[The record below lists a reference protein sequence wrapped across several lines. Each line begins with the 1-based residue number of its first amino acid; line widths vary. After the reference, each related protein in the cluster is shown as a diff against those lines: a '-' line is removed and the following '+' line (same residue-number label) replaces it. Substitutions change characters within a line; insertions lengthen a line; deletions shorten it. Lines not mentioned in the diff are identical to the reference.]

1 MSEGREGE
9 ELRAARIR
17 AGLTQEEAARRAG
30 ISVRTV
36 RHIERGQVRN
46 PRHASLDRL
55 AGVVGYRRPA
65 VPGAGRDGGRT
76 TPPPAACEIRL
87 LGPLTVLRDGK
98 RVAMPL
104 KLRALLGLLAVQP
117 DQVVRHDEMADV
129 LWPDQPPLSHA
140 NLLHTYAARLR
151 RVLDEDTGSA
161 AGRRIRTVRGGYV
174 LDSDGVRLDLREFDE
189 RVAHARQT
197 AATAPAEALELYG
210 GALRSRQGRL
220 LEDVSHLWQHPAV
233 VRVAQRHVDVA
244 IDCADLAL
252 RLNRPAS
259 AVEHLAAAAHEEP
272 LHESLQARMMLA
284 LAGSGRRAA
293 ALQLFAELR
302 VRLRRE
308 LGVEPSQEVWRA
320 RHTILTMDAGAS
332 SGEPPVPGAFLPPS
346 GAPDTPVN
354 HDGPPAAE
362 PLRVIATPAQLP
374 PPPQPFV
381 GRGEQL
387 DALDALL
394 RPRGTDT
401 APMGIGIVHG
411 PPETGKSAL
420 AVRWAHGHHADFP
433 DGQLYAD
440 LRGSGTAPV
449 PPGTVLARFLHSLGV
464 RDAWLPDTT
473 EEAQVLFRSMVAGRR
488 FLLLLDDAA
497 DPAQVRALL
506 PGTPGNLVLVTS
518 RAPLTGLV
526 TREGATRVRVGPL
539 LPGESFALLEACL
552 GTHRVAA
559 EPAEAGEFAALCG
572 HLPLAVRKAAA
583 RVAASQQVSLR
594 VAVDQLARARGETA
608 RRLFRDDSEQTPADG
623 GKARRAPGT
632 QAAALADT
640 DADSVFPG

>member
-1 MSEGREGE
+1 
-9 ELRAARIR
+9 
-17 AGLTQEEAARRAG
+17 
-30 ISVRTV
+30 
-36 RHIERGQVRN
+36 
-46 PRHASLDRL
+46 
-55 AGVVGYRRPA
+55 
-65 VPGAGRDGGRT
+65 
-76 TPPPAACEIRL
+76 
-87 LGPLTVLRDGK
+87 
-98 RVAMPL
+98 MPL

-332 SGEPPVPGAFLPPS
+332 SGEPPCPG
-346 GAPDTPVN
+346 
-354 HDGPPAAE
+354 
-362 PLRVIATPAQLP
+362 
-374 PPPQPFV
+374 
-381 GRGEQL
+381 
-387 DALDALL
+387 
-394 RPRGTDT
+394 
-401 APMGIGIVHG
+401 
-411 PPETGKSAL
+411 
-420 AVRWAHGHHADFP
+420 
-433 DGQLYAD
+433 
-440 LRGSGTAPV
+440 
-449 PPGTVLARFLHSLGV
+449 
-464 RDAWLPDTT
+464 
-473 EEAQVLFRSMVAGRR
+473 RSCRRQGRR
-488 FLLLLDDAA
+488 
-497 DPAQVRALL
+497 
-506 PGTPGNLVLVTS
+506 TP
-518 RAPLTGLV
+518 R
-526 TREGATRVRVGPL
+526 
-539 LPGESFALLEACL
+539 
-552 GTHRVAA
+552 
-559 EPAEAGEFAALCG
+559 
-572 HLPLAVRKAAA
+572 
-583 RVAASQQVSLR
+583 
-594 VAVDQLARARGETA
+594 
-608 RRLFRDDSEQTPADG
+608 
-623 GKARRAPGT
+623 
-632 QAAALADT
+632 
-640 DADSVFPG
+640 